1 MNDYTFSDGNEGNMM
16 DGGDDDERFDNKYD
30 KYIGK
35 YTGNDGKQAEKLP
48 LTHWRIEKPDSD
60 DEEVSDGSDTDSW
73 HRHQISALISF
84 FSYLQQTH
92 FLFTSYN
99 MK

>member
-1 MNDYTFSDGNEGNMM
+1 MVMMLMRGLITNILVEYTRNG
-16 DGGDDDERFDNKYD
+16 
-30 KYIGK
+30 
-35 YTGNDGKQAEKLP
+35 GKQAEKLP

-99 MK
+99 MDNMK

>member
-1 MNDYTFSDGNEGNMM
+1 MM
-16 DGGDDDERFDNKYD
+16 VNRLKITIDPPTRVL
-30 KYIGK
+30 IWRC
-35 YTGNDGKQAEKLP
+35 
-48 LTHWRIEKPDSD
+48 WRIEKRDSD
-60 DEEVSDGSDTDSW
+60 DDEVSDGSDTDSW

-99 MK
+99 MNNMK